1 MYVRIYIYIWC
12 INIYIYML
20 FYIGIYYAHRT
31 DSTYSVRRGIHGEMN
46 ISEAQN
52 DTSDEAVGS
61 NFWGQ
66 VHSFEGV
73 SAHFPVYFGYH
84 HTPPIMF
91 QLTFPPNIHIYIYQ
105 HHIYFKKYINTMR
118 IHFLWV
124 FDALNITRILH
135 FVPPSPYGF
144 SPSRGD
150 SALVWPGDEL
160 WSLDPNPGPHESP
173 VLSCCSGGQGS
184 V

>member
-1 MYVRIYIYIWC
+1 
-12 INIYIYML
+12 ML

-105 HHIYFKKYINTMR
+105 HHIYLK
-118 IHFLWV
+118 
-124 FDALNITRILH
+124 NISTPCG
-135 FVPPSPYGF
+135 FTFYGF
-144 SPSRGD
+144 SMPWISPEFCILSHLLHTASARRKATQ
-150 SALVWPGDEL
+150 ALVWPGDEL